1 MSHRQT
7 IFDQLR
13 SGARGALVRVAG
25 DMDAANATMSSQS
38 ATLSPPVRRKSGLT
52 IQTSSFEWRVCV
64 SLVA

>member
-13 SGARGALVRVAG
+13 GGAHGALVRLAG

-38 ATLSPPVRRKSGLT
+38 ATLSPPVRWKSG
-52 IQTSSFEWRVCV
+52 
-64 SLVA
+64 